1 MRNSVP
7 KLILKILITYAPAA
21 VVGCIKGNRV
31 VFAKNRYRK
40 WARRRERS
48 RVDYRWLGVRWN
60 TGEDGRENCKDTSNF
75 VDSLHTSSMDSFIF
89 LRGWQIQVLI
99 NTILVCHICKIW
111 IFVFRSTLQC
121 KMEQL
126 KSKGCL
132 QIFEMAKVCTNLWIR
147 IRWICRQI
155 GKNWKWEKIYVTL
168 SILHRA
174 KIQWKWYHNEE
185 SSYNYKLW
193 IKNFIMV
200 RWKSIFKEKSI
211 DK

>member
-1 MRNSVP
+1 MVV
-7 KLILKILITYAPAA
+7 KI
-21 VVGCIKGNRV
+21 
-31 VFAKNRYRK
+31 
-40 WARRRERS
+40 ARPLS
-48 RVDYRWLGVRWN
+48 
-60 TGEDGRENCKDTSNF
+60 KDTKSNF

-193 IKNFIMV
+193 IKNFIV
-200 RWKSIFKEKSI
+200 HNGKASLKRNRLINNTKLAFFIVTICKNVEFSSKFNYKSV
-211 DK
+211 